1 MKKILI
7 VESPNKAKEISHMK
21 LGMEVK
27 ATLGHIADLPPNE
40 MGMEITP
47 DKVYF
52 LLEPLKN
59 KKKDHSRTEKKL
71 ARAMWYI

>member
-27 ATLGHIADLPPNE
+27 AP
-40 MGMEITP
+40 
-47 DKVYF
+47 
-52 LLEPLKN
+52 
-59 KKKDHSRTEKKL
+59 
-71 ARAMWYI
+71 